1 MPLFAK
7 HVLWHS
13 DAAIWIIPCYG
24 DVGNQVLMEVEL
36 QLSELLLFEQILAKS
51 KEQLQ
56 LQAYEVQ
63 VSAMKVMTLIA
74 FEGQVKKMELM
85 VKQLIDHKKLVYS
98 VLEGALLTL
107 MVVVLCTP
115 IIFLIIVGKL
125 TISWRKYALLLIR
138 LYCFSQAKEKV
149 LKYMDGCQLFR
160 NQIGHMSQIGF

>member
-1 MPLFAK
+1 MHLFAK
-7 HVLWHS
+7 TCPLAFRWCYS
-13 DAAIWIIPCYG
+13 DYPCYG

-138 LYCFSQAKEKV
+138 LFSFSKAKDKV
-149 LKYMDGCQLFR
+149 L
-160 NQIGHMSQIGF
+160 